1 MLKSAD
7 FYVTDD
13 QKMPFFEWYKKLNIR
28 SQAKIDALV
37 DKAKLGIGSIKSV
50 GGAIME
56 IRDLSKG
63 PGYRVYFGNDGP
75 RLILL
80 LIGGDK
86 SSQKY
91 DIRAAHSYW
100 SDYQDRKKAEAKK

>member
-1 MLKSAD
+1 MPKLAD
-7 FYVTDD
+7 FYVTQE
-13 QKMPFFEWYKKLNIR
+13 QKTPFLEWYKKLSIPA
-28 SQAKIDALV
+28 QAKVDSLV
-37 DKAKLGIGSIKSV
+37 DKAKLGIGSIKSI
-50 GGAIME
+50 GGGIME

-86 SSQKY
+86 SSQKV
-91 DIRAAHSYW
+91 DIKIAQKYW
-100 SDYQDRKKAEAKK
+100 EGYLCQKKAKAKK